1 MCRVAAPHLL
11 DQQRSFDRLRL
22 FAESGDR
29 WSAELQSFPSR
40 SGRMFFYVQVGTIT
54 ALALYDPGA
63 EVTLMK
69 SSIFNEV
76 KHEAKGPINPA
87 PVTLSQA
94 CGAPVRDVKQTYFRL
109 NIGGQ
114 VALSSVFICPTTAH
128 DMIIGM
134 PDINRFRISYD
145 ADHRKLVFPG
155 QAHLKVRTSQI
166 LKGGE
171 MANVECQIFQ
181 ANPYD
186 CGLGSS
192 FTIGSEGMPLDEDL
206 YIPPLYVTG
215 YRPGDIISVPIKNM
229 SVCDIDLKKL
239 PPDMGIGVTQEAKN
253 PIPLSA
259 FKIGDLPMPAL
270 TKCPPEKKKYLLD
283 NLKVGPSL
291 PDHLKEKF
299 NDLIVRKH
307 QAFGAHEYDLGSTD
321 SYVHKIELTDH
332 IPVFNKQFQLS
343 EHAQR
348 FLKEHIRELVRIGV
362 LENSQSAWNSCCFV
376 VPKPSGSYRMVIDL
390 RSVNAKTIPAIHNG
404 VTVDDLIKR
413 VGSLFKNGNG
423 VLSSCD
429 ILKGFWQVPLDP
441 ASREYTSFNIPGL
454 GSFRYTVAPMGA
466 SGSVYA
472 FWTLMSA
479 VTHGLQ
485 NTLCYLDDLITGSG
499 SPEDHLIHL
508 EKLFDRM
515 IMHKLTLGL
524 PKCSFFQEKVD
535 FLGFEVNGKGMR
547 PGTPKTEVLKLL
559 QPPSTLKELRGFV
572 GLANYF
578 GHHVPFQREAKFLT
592 SLTRTGSG
600 WTKGPLPERAQLAF
614 DRIKSMLG
622 TRPLLHFPNYLR
634 EFLLFTDAATGKV
647 DKSVDNKIGGL
658 GAFLAQQNER
668 GNLFPLGYAGRGLK
682 PHEEHYSAFMLE
694 LAAALYGLDEFHHI
708 IDGFPTRLFTD
719 HQPLQAFANPLSKT
733 HDRTLNRLQECIMR
747 KPLTIQYHPGLLNGV
762 ADTLSRIE
770 FRKAAGYT
778 DEEHPIICALEE
790 SQAFENNLVEA
801 VQMFVPVWQHTAHDL
816 RVMQEKDEFLS
827 QVIKHVNRSE
837 RSSDPRVLQAAKM
850 SLINDQ
856 GLLFQRKPGRFK
868 WGRYLLQAPDCLKAD
883 ILWHG
888 HDSRMGGG
896 HTGIERTYDRIASL
910 FTWEDIMQDVADY
923 VKSCH
928 TCQTK
933 GDKNKPPPS
942 EIREMPIE
950 RLIGGRVHID
960 TYGEIPMDER
970 GNKYILIFICAFS
983 RYAKMVAVPSKDAQ
997 TVARAFVDCWVC
1009 TFGVPLVVVSDNGT
1023 EFLNEVMGAALN
1035 FMGTEH
1041 RTTSAIHPQ
1050 PNGKVERVNATVRN
1064 FLQSYVDWSKDSW
1077 SDCLATLNFA
1087 YNTAVHIGLRLSPFE
1102 VVFNYQPRF
1111 PGFETMAGIN
1121 DKFYGEEQADL
1132 IPRQI
1137 KLVRE
1142 FVASQ
1147 SKLFQTKWCTRM
1159 NKFRKDPVYKRGD
1172 QVLFFDP
1179 QMAGRR
1185 QKVRSKKFINPWLG
1199 PCKVIDFRPSTNTVK
1214 LQVTNEKKGT
1224 SKIYPVHVER
1234 VKPYISRDTG
1244 RWIRGP
1250 GLTEDEILPTAK
1262 GGDEE
1267 VLQTLS
1273 DELKE
1278 TQMELDYDEDAYI
1291 DEGMEFLDLPAFT
1304 NEGDMVNWP
1313 ASRGHPIPRVEVQ
1326 DPGMNPGDV
1335 PRHGTQGSLG
1345 NPNGTVA
1352 GKPEETPKFLTPDR
1366 VVVRVPRPI
1375 PDSVPERPLAKDKDI
1390 KRVTLGPTSKRE
1402 FTREEPDVPARNTR
1416 AQMRRRIGQ
1425 KETHVRVSGGP
1436 QARAELA
1443 ELSCV
1448 QRRWAIRLN
1457 TNCSLEE
1464 IKIGPRPNHYSRSP
1478 SISPW
1483 MLPTPLTP
1491 QLA

>member
-1 MCRVAAPHLL
+1 MCRVAPHLL
-11 DQQRSFDRLRL
+11 EQQRSFDRLRL

-40 SGRMFFYVQVGTIT
+40 SGRMFFYVQVGAVT

-63 EVTLMK
+63 EVTLMRT
-69 SSIFNEV
+69 SLFNEV
-76 KHEAKGPINPA
+76 KKEAKGPINPA
-87 PVTLSQA
+87 PVNLSQA
-94 CGAPVRDVKQTYFRL
+94 CGAPVKDVKQTHFRL

-114 VALSSVFICPTTAH
+114 VALSSVFICPSTAH

-145 ADHRKLVFPG
+145 AEYRRLVHPG
-155 QAHLKVRTSQI
+155 QGLLKVRTAKVI
-166 LKGGE
+166 KGGE
-171 MANVECQIFQ
+171 MASVDCQIFQ
-181 ANPYD
+181 ANPLD

-206 YIPPLYVTG
+206 YVPPLLVTG
-215 YRPGDIISVPIKNM
+215 YRPGDVISVPIKNM
-229 SVCDIDLKKL
+229 SVCDIDLKSL

-253 PIPLSA
+253 AIPLTA
-259 FKIGDLPMPAL
+259 FKIGDLPMPPE
-270 TKCPPEKKKYLLD
+270 TECPPEKKKYLLE
-283 NLKVGPSL
+283 NLKVGPAL
-291 PDHLKEKF
+291 PEHLKKQF
-299 NDLIVRKH
+299 NELIVRKH
-307 QAFGAHEYDLGSTD
+307 QAFGAHEFDLGHTD
-321 SYVHKIELTDH
+321 SYVHQIKLTDH
-332 IPVFNKQFQLS
+332 TPVFNKQFQLS

-413 VGSLFKNGNG
+413 VGSLFKESDHG

-441 ASREYTSFNIPGL
+441 ASREYTSFNIPTI

-479 VTHGLQ
+479 VTHGLS
-485 NTLCYLDDLITGSG
+485 NTLCYLDDLITGS
-499 SPEDHLIHL
+499 STPEQHLVHL
-508 EKLFDRM
+508 ERLFDRM

-524 PKCSFFQEKVD
+524 PKCTFFQEKVD
-535 FLGFEVNGKGMR
+535 FLGFEVSGKGMK
-547 PGTPKTEVLKLL
+547 PGTPKTEVIKLMT
-559 QPPSTLKELRGFV
+559 PPKTLKELRGFV
-572 GLANYF
+572 GLTNYF
-578 GHHVPFQREAKFLT
+578 GHHFPFQREAKFLS
-592 SLTRTGSG
+592 SLTRKGSG

-614 DRIKSMLG
+614 DRIKIILG
-622 TRPLLHFPNYLR
+622 TQPLLRYPNYLR
-634 EFLLFTDAATGKV
+634 EFLLFTDAATGKA
-647 DKSVDNKIGGL
+647 DKSVENKIGGL

-668 GNLFPLGYAGRGLK
+668 GNLYPLGYAGRGLK
-682 PHEEHYSAFMLE
+682 PHEENYSAFLLE
-694 LAAALYGLDEFHHI
+694 LAAALYGLDEFRHI

-719 HQPLQAFANPLSKT
+719 HQPLQAFANPLSKV
-733 HDRTLNRLQECIMR
+733 HDKTLSRLQEAVIM
-747 KPLTIQYHPGLLNGV
+747 KPVTIQYHPGLLNGV

-770 FRKAAGYT
+770 YRRSAGLP

-790 SQAFENNLVEA
+790 SREFNANLIEA

-816 RVMQEKDEFLS
+816 RMMQEKDDFLS
-827 QVIKHVNRSE
+827 KVINHVNRSA
-837 RSSDPRVLQAAKM
+837 RSNEPSVLQAAKM

-910 FTWEDIMQDVADY
+910 FIWEDMMQDITEY
-923 VKSCH
+923 VQSCH

-933 GDKNKPPPS
+933 GDKNKPTPS

-960 TYGEIPMDER
+960 TYGEIPVDEN
-970 GNKYILIFICAFS
+970 GNKYILVFICAFS
-983 RYAKMVAVPSKDAQ
+983 RYAKMVAVPSKDAV
-997 TVARAFVDCWVC
+997 TVAKAFRDAWVC

-1023 EFLNEVMGAALN
+1023 EFLNEVMGAFLN
-1035 FMGTEH
+1035 MMGTEH
-1041 RTTSAIHPQ
+1041 RTTSAVHPQ

-1064 FLQSYVDWSKDSW
+1064 FLQSYVDWSKDNW

-1087 YNTAVHIGLRLSPFE
+1087 YNTSIHIGLKLSPFE

-1121 DKFYGEEQADL
+1121 DKFYGEEKADL
-1132 IPRQI
+1132 IPQQI

-1147 SKLFQTKWCTRM
+1147 SKLFQTQWCTRM
-1159 NKFRKDPVYKRGD
+1159 NKLRKDPVYKRGD
-1172 QVLFFDP
+1172 LVLFFDP

-1185 QKVRSKKFINPWLG
+1185 QKVRSRKFVNPWLG
-1199 PCKVIDFRPSTNTVK
+1199 PCKVVDFRPGTNSIKIK
-1214 LQVTNEKKGT
+1214 LLNE
-1224 SKIYPVHVER
+1224 SKVHPVHVDR

-1250 GLTEDEILPTAK
+1250 GLEPGEGLPEAK

-1273 DELKE
+1273 EELRE
-1278 TQMELDYDEDAYI
+1278 TQRELDYDEDTYI
-1291 DEGMEFLDLPAFT
+1291 DEGMEFLDRPAFT

-1313 ASRGHPIPRVEVQ
+1313 ASRGHPIPRVEVT
-1326 DPGMNPGDV
+1326 DPGMDPGQA
-1335 PRHGTQGSLG
+1335 PQHGTQGSLG
-1345 NPNGTVA
+1345 NPNGTKA
-1352 GKPEETPKFLTPDR
+1352 ENPEESPKILTPDR
-1366 VVVRVPRPI
+1366 VVVRVPKPLPDTI
-1375 PDSVPERPLAKDKDI
+1375 PDRPTPAAKITK
-1390 KRVTLGPTSKRE
+1390 KVTLGTTTEHPIPSRSPDGPT
-1402 FTREEPDVPARNTR
+1402 RNTR
-1416 AQMRRRIGQ
+1416 AQTRRRAIQ
-1425 KETHVRVSGGP
+1425 NNTHIRVSGGP

-1443 ELSCV
+1443 GLECV
-1448 QRRWAIRLN
+1448 QKRWAIRLS
-1457 TNCSLEE
+1457 TTCRYES
-1464 IKIGPRPNHYSRSP
+1464 KTSWRPRTQGGPTTY
-1478 SISPW
+1478 
-1483 MLPTPLTP
+1483 TPMWSQPP
-1491 QLA
+1491 QLFT